1 MQARNPKVHLL
12 VFADNVNENEY
23 AQMAGKLIE
32 EARALNIFATIRGLT
47 AEDLSNMKILRSIF
61 LLLIGLSA
69 GSDIGFGSL
78 F

>member
-32 EARALNIFATIRGLT
+32 ESRQFPNIFLAY
-47 AEDLSNMKILRSIF
+47 S
-61 LLLIGLSA
+61 
-69 GSDIGFGSL
+69 
-78 F
+78 